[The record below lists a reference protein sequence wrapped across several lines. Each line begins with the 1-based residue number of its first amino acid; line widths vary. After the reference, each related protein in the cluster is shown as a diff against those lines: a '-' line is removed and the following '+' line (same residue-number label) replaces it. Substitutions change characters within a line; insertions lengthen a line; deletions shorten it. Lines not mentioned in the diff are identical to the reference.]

1 MSWEPPTE
9 FEEYRIIRPLGSGA
23 MGLVF
28 LAHDTLLD
36 RPVAIKFIS
45 AHDIGAAARERFFTE
60 GRAVA
65 RLSHPNVV
73 AVYRVGEVKQRPYL
87 ISEYVRG
94 TSLAAIAKP
103 IPWERALKIG
113 IGLARGLGAAHRR
126 GVLHR
131 DIKPANVVLGE
142 DDEAK
147 LLDFGLAKLVSADP
161 AALPPRPPEL
171 GELYASRV
179 SATAPPYEPEAV
191 ATISLATSPGG
202 RRGRERVA
210 TASLTPAPGAGLTRP
225 GAGPTQDGTIV
236 GTPLYIAPELWRR
249 APASQAS
256 DVYALGVV
264 LYELLAGFAPFAGLS
279 IHELAARVPY
289 EDAPPVAGWVENLP
303 ARLAEV
309 IDACVSRDPAQ
320 RPGSGDALGDLLESV
335 LGVPA
340 PAPDGSPYRGLST
353 FEAEH
358 RGVFFGRAAEARTVV
373 ERLRTETFVIVAG
386 DSGAGKS
393 SLCRAAVLPAI
404 AEKSLAGKRWRA
416 TTVIPGVRPLDRL
429 DAALAERSPDEG
441 LLLFV
446 DQLEELLTIAEPAQ
460 AALVAEY
467 LADLVTARSDVRV
480 LASARSDFLGRLACL
495 PGLGEL
501 VGRALFLL
509 GPLGDRGLREAI
521 VGPARALGYTFEDAA
536 TIDDLV
542 ASGRRH
548 LPLLQFALAELW
560 DARDTSRR
568 VIPAG
573 ALARI
578 GGVTGA
584 LARHADGVLAGLP
597 SGEHAAARTILI
609 ALVTAEGTRARRTHS
624 ELLELAARQ
633 SPRTDAALDA
643 LVRGR
648 LLVAQRADSGESVYA
663 IAHEALLHGWDV
675 LRGWVS
681 HDAERRAV
689 RQRTERAAADWD
701 QLGRPRDAL
710 WSERLLQEAT
720 SIDEESI
727 PSRAAAFLRASRHR
741 AARRR
746 ARRWAIA
753 ISAPLVVAAAVL
765 GLRLQA
771 SRDRD
776 AAVTEAR
783 VMLSAARAGATQLD
797 DLRRDAF
804 AKLDGHQPEPG
815 EQLWRETLRAEQ
827 DVERAYA
834 SAAARLEQILQEA
847 PRHAGARALMADVL
861 FERAR
866 LADQGGRAL
875 ERDDL
880 VRRLAMYSA
889 TDRWNAP
896 AHLAITTEPP
906 GAAVSLWR
914 YDTPDIHDTHD
925 TSGERFTQS
934 PELRLGTTPI
944 AEQDVLP
951 GSILLEFTQA
961 GRAPVRLPVLLG
973 RGEAVR
979 LAIKLPPEAAIPAG
993 FVYVPAGRFLYG
1005 SAGSEEARASYDS
1018 QPIHTVETGPY
1029 LIARNETTFGEWIE
1043 FLRALPRAERAK
1055 RTPDVNRRSF
1065 NVALSQRPDGTY
1077 QLALGLDGYV
1087 MVAKEGEPLR
1097 YPGRTARAVQD
1108 WSRLPISGVSFDDTL
1123 AYMAWLRDSGRVP
1136 RARHC
1141 SEHEWERAA
1150 RGADGRAFP
1159 GGARLDPEDAN
1170 FNLTY
1175 GKIETAFGPD
1185 EVGSHP
1191 ASDSPF
1197 GVHDLAGNVWEWTT
1211 SVDDAET
1218 PVARG
1223 GSFFQAG
1230 AYARAENRSVDIAHH
1245 RNAFYGVRV
1254 CATATR

>member
-1 MSWEPPTE
+1 VNWEPPGE

-45 AHDIGAAARERFFTE
+45 ALDIGATARERFFTE

-65 RLSHPNVV
+65 RLTHPNVV
-73 AVYRVGEVKQRPYL
+73 AVHRVGEVKQRPYL

-94 TSLAAIAKP
+94 TSLADVAKP
-103 IPWERALKIG
+103 IPWERTLKIG

-147 LLDFGLAKLVSADP
+147 LLDFGLAKLVGAG
-161 AALPPRPPEL
+161 AAELPEL
-171 GELYASRV
+171 GELRASHV
-179 SATAPPYEPEAV
+179 SAAARSHNPDAE
-191 ATISLATSPGG
+191 ATISMPTHRAV
-202 RRGRERVA
+202 RRDRNLVA
-210 TASLTPAPGAGLTRP
+210 TASLDPAPGT
-225 GAGPTQDGTIV
+225 GPTQDGTIV
-236 GTPLYIAPELWRR
+236 GTPLYLAPELWRR

-264 LYELLAGFAPFAGLS
+264 LYELLAGLAPFAALS
-279 IHELAARVPY
+279 INELAARVPF
-289 EDAPPVAGWVENLP
+289 EDAPPIASRVENLP

-309 IDACVSRDPAQ
+309 IDACVSRDPAR
-320 RPGSGDALGDLLESV
+320 RPGSGDALGDLLETV
-335 LGVPA
+335 LGGPP

-358 RGVFFGRAAEARTVV
+358 RGVFFGRAAEARTVI

-404 AEKSLAGKRWRA
+404 AEKALAGKRWRA

-429 DAALAERSPDEG
+429 EAALAEHRPDEG

-446 DQLEELLTIAEPAQ
+446 DQLEELLTIGEPAQ
-460 AALVAEY
+460 AALVAER
-467 LADLVTARSDVRV
+467 LAELVTARSDVRV
-480 LASARSDFLGRLACL
+480 LASARSDFLGRLASL

-521 VGPARALGYTFEDAA
+521 IGPARALGYAFEDAA

-560 DARDTSRR
+560 DARDANRR

-597 SGEHAAARTILI
+597 AAEHDAARAILM

-624 ELLELAARQ
+624 ELRELAGHK
-633 SPRTDAALDA
+633 SPRADAALDA

-648 LLVAQRADSGESVYA
+648 LLVAQRADSGESLYA

-689 RQRTERAAADWD
+689 RQRAERAAADWD
-701 QLGRPRDAL
+701 QLGRPADAL
-710 WSERLLQEAT
+710 WSERLLKEAAGV
-720 SIDEESI
+720 DEESL
-727 PSRAAAFLRASRHR
+727 PARAAAFLRASRHG

-746 ARRWAIA
+746 ARRWTLAIV
-753 ISAPLVVAAAVL
+753 APLLAAGVVL
-765 GLRLQA
+765 GFRLAA
-771 SRDRD
+771 SHERD
-776 AAVTEAR
+776 AAVAEAR
-783 VMLSAARAGATQLD
+783 VMLSAARAGARQLD

-804 AKLDGHQPEPG
+804 AKLDGHQPAQG
-815 EQLWRETLRAEQ
+815 ERLWREALRAGQ
-827 DVERAYA
+827 GVERAYA
-834 SAAARLEQILQEA
+834 SVAARLEQILHEA
-847 PRHAGARALMADVL
+847 PGHAPARALMADVL

-880 VRRLAMYSA
+880 VRRLGMYSA

-906 GAAVSLWR
+906 GAAVSLAR
-914 YDTPDIHDTHD
+914 YDASGASGDP
-925 TSGERFTQS
+925 GERWTVS
-934 PELRLGTTPI
+934 AARRLGTTPLV
-944 AEQDVLP
+944 EQGLPP
-951 GSILLEFTQA
+951 GSLLLELTLA
-961 GRAPVRLPVLLG
+961 GRATVRLPVLLA
-973 RGEAVR
+973 RGETLH
-979 LAIKLPPEAAIPAG
+979 LAIKLPPEAAVPAG
-993 FVYVPAGRFLYG
+993 FVYVPEGRFLYG
-1005 SAGSEEARASYDS
+1005 SAGSEEARVYYGS
-1018 QPIHTVETGPY
+1018 QPMHSVETGPY
-1029 LIARNETTFGEWIE
+1029 LIARSETTYGEWLE
-1043 FLRALPRAERAK
+1043 FLRALPPAERPR
-1055 RTPDVNRRSF
+1055 RTPNVNRQSF
-1065 NVALSQRPDGTY
+1065 NVALTELPGGVY
-1077 QLALGLDGYV
+1077 QLSLGMSGHTA
-1087 MVAKEGEPLR
+1087 VAKEGEPLR
-1097 YPGRTARAVQD
+1097 YPGRTSRAVQD
-1108 WSRLPISGVSFDDTL
+1108 WSRLPVTGVSFEDTL

-1141 SEHEWERAA
+1141 NEHEWERAA

-1159 GGARLDPEDAN
+1159 HGARLEADDAN
-1170 FNLTY
+1170 FDLTY
-1175 GKIETAFGPD
+1175 GRVQAALGPD

-1197 GVHDLAGNVWEWTT
+1197 GVHDLAGNVWEWTA
-1211 SVDDAET
+1211 SIDDAEA

-1223 GSFFQAG
+1223 GGFFQMG
-1230 AYARAENRSVDIAHH
+1230 ALGRAENRSEDVPDHH
-1245 RNAFYGVRV
+1245 NAFYGVRV
-1254 CATATR
+1254 CATASLR